1 MARKRTRTH
10 VVRLFPE
17 RAPDDRVR
25 GRIYI
30 LNGRP
35 TRNQRLALDWV
46 REVQKRIRA
55 GQRAGSVNLP
65 AILADVNRLYI
76 PGEEEAS

>member
-10 VVRLFPE
+10 VVRLYPE

-25 GRIYI
+25 GIYI

-35 TRNQRLALDWV
+35 TRNQRLALDWE
-46 REVQKRIRA
+46 REVQ
-55 GQRAGSVNLP
+55 
-65 AILADVNRLYI
+65 
-76 PGEEEAS
+76 

>member
-1 MARKRTRTH
+1 MARKHTRTH

-25 GRIYI
+25 GAYF
-30 LNGRP
+30 LNGHL
-35 TRNQRLALDWV
+35 TRNQRLALDWS
-46 REVQKRIRA
+46 REVQKRVCA
-55 GQRAGSVNLP
+55 GQRAGSVNLL
-65 AILADVNRLYI
+65 ALLADVNRLYF